1 MSRSNS
7 ELDRRTVLR
16 STGAAVIGMTALA
29 GCADDPEEEVDDAAD
44 DVGEDDEP
52 EDDDTDDVGEDD
64 EPEDDDT
71 DDVDEDEE
79 DAEFVDDDEEPDY
92 GEFMDDVPNYEGTYD
107 FRGEETVEVAVGAG
121 DDGLLFEPAAIMV
134 DPGTEVVWEWTGEG
148 GEHNVETEE
157 GEELESE
164 LTDEEGFTYEHT
176 FEEEGEVTLYVC
188 TPHEAQGKKGAVAVD
203 GEAEEEDDAEV
214 DDDADVDDDEAEVED
229 DEENGVDD
237 EADDETED

>member
-1 MSRSNS
+1 MSRKIS
-7 ELDRRTVLR
+7 ELDRRSVLK

-29 GCADDPEEEVDDAAD
+29 GCADDPEEEEEPVDD
-44 DVGEDDEP
+44 GEDDDLDEDDEMADDG
-52 EDDDTDDVGEDD
+52 EDDDLD
-64 EPEDDDT
+64 EDDDAE
-71 DDVDEDEE
+71 DEEDDEE

-107 FRGEETVEVAVGAG
+107 FRGEESVEVAVGAG

-148 GEHNVETEE
+148 GEHNVESEE
-157 GEELESE
+157 GEELESD

-203 GEAEEEDDAEV
+203 GEMDDAEEGDDADM
-214 DDDADVDDDEAEVED
+214 DDDAEEVD